1 VRGASWMAR
10 SLELR
15 DRKRRRLLR
24 LLNPD
29 EQLEGEGATI
39 PGKELLLVT
48 PRRLVIEAPGGV
60 LSIPF
65 DHVTGAR
72 EEVFDTHRYRLRLEH
87 QPIGVPP
94 EKRPLPWDLPAH
106 INRMRRRRRQKRET
120 VLEFSRR
127 ETVAA
132 AAIRRQLVARL
143 GEEVFADPPIVWP
156 HRRALS
162 RVLLADPRASF
173 TPHPRR

>member
-1 VRGASWMAR
+1 MAR

-24 LLNPD
+24 LLDPD
-29 EQLEGEGATI
+29 EQVEGEGTTI
-39 PGKELLLVT
+39 PGKKLLLVT
-48 PRRLVIEAPGGV
+48 SRRLVIEAPRGI
-60 LSIPF
+60 LSLPF

-87 QPIGVPP
+87 QPIGLPP

-106 INRMRRRRRQKRET
+106 ISRMRRRRRQKRET

-127 ETVAA
+127 ETLAA

-143 GEEVFADPPIVWP
+143 GEEAFADQPIVWP

-162 RVLLADPRASF
+162 RVLSAHSRASL
-173 TPHPRR
+173 TRQLRR